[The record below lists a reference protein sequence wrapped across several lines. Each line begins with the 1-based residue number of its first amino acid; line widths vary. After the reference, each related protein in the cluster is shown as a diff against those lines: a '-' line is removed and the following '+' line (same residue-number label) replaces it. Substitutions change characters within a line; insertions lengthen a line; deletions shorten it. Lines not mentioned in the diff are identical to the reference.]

1 MEKTDNNSGEVIKNT
16 DNNSGEVIKNT
27 NNQMQKIDAY
37 SVDYDTGMTYNPQE
51 FNVKYDKEKKTFVT
65 VAE

>member
-1 MEKTDNNSGEVIKNT
+1 MENSEKQAQANT
-16 DNNSGEVIKNT
+16 S
-27 NNQMQKIDAY
+27 Y
-37 SVDYDTGMTYNPQE
+37 SVDYDTGLTYNPQK

>member
-37 SVDYDTGMTYNPQE
+37 SVDYDTGLLNTQINI
-51 FNVKYDKEKKTFVT
+51 KYDKEKKTFVT
-65 VAE
+65 ITE